1 MDMYQKREMRKNK
14 KKNEDK
20 ESLPSTSIN
29 WFPGHMVKAQNEIKN
44 NLKLIDVVVEILDA
58 RVPIAS
64 HNKLMDE
71 LAKDKKRIVVLNKS
85 DLADKVELAKWEEYY
100 KNRGD
105 VCILTNANKSE
116 NISKLVN
123 EIRKQGKEIYDKK
136 YSSKNIKVK
145 PIYRCLIAG
154 IPNVGK
160 STIINKI
167 ANRNAAATSNKP
179 GVTRKNQWIRVGSDI
194 ELLDTPG
201 ILMPRLDENNAGV
214 KLALTGN
221 VKLEVVDNEELA
233 CAGINLLINEGYK
246 NVFVETYS
254 IEEKLLEELDSY
266 DILELIGRKRGCL
279 ISGGNVD
286 MSRTANIFIDDVKNG
301 KIGNIIL
308 EKVEMQNRR

>member
-1 MDMYQKREMRKNK
+1 MDMYQKRKIRAE
-14 KKNEDK
+14 KKNNNQEEK
-20 ESLPSTSIN
+20 LTKVGIN

-85 DLADKVELAKWEEYY
+85 DLADKVELTKWEDYY

-105 VCILTNANKSE
+105 VCVLTNANKSE

-123 EIRKQGKEIYDKK
+123 EIRKQGKGIYEKK

-233 CAGINLLINEGYK
+233 CSGINLLINEGYK
-246 NVFVETYS
+246 KLLVDSYS
-254 IEEKLLEELDSY
+254 IEEELLDELDSY
-266 DILELIGRKRGCL
+266 DILEVIGRKRGCL
-279 ISGGNVD
+279 VSGGNVD
-286 MSRTANIFIDDVKNG
+286 MSRAANVLLDEIKNG
-301 KIGNIIL
+301 KIGNIVL
-308 EKVEMQNRR
+308 EKVEM